1 MRTLA
6 RAVAPTA
13 LYRAMLAGLVLA
25 SVLVWEVLLGA
36 MGMTS
41 TADRVAVAMV
51 AAVLAMPGYGLFR
64 LVSRPTGAWRCQAT
78 PTLPWARGLLGWGL
92 VVAQCWLSGL
102 ILGMAILRW
111 AVGLPD
117 AGHGLWTALVALTLI
132 WGVPLLI
139 AVATEVDPST
149 PNEHT

>member
-1 MRTLA
+1 MRMLA
-6 RAVAPTA
+6 RALTPTA
-13 LYRAMLAGLVLA
+13 LYRALLAGLAFA
-25 SVLVWEVLLGA
+25 SVLVWEMLLDA

-41 TADRVAVAMV
+41 TADHVAVALV
-51 AAVLAMPGYGLFR
+51 AAVLALPGYGLFR
-64 LVSRPTGAWRCQAT
+64 LVSRPAGAWRCQA
-78 PTLPWARGLLGWGL
+78 TLPWARGLLGWGL

>member
-1 MRTLA
+1 MRALA

-13 LYRAMLAGLVLA
+13 LYRALLAGLALA
-25 SVLVWEVLLGA
+25 SILVWEVLLGA

-41 TADRVAVAMV
+41 TADRVAVALV
-51 AAVLAMPGYGLFR
+51 AVVLAMPGYGLFR
-64 LVSRPTGAWRCQAT
+64 LVSRPAGAWRCQA
-78 PTLPWARGLLGWGL
+78 TLPWARGLLGWGL

-139 AVATEVDPST
+139 AVATEV
-149 PNEHT
+149 

>member
-1 MRTLA
+1 MRMLA
-6 RAVAPTA
+6 RALTPTA
-13 LYRAMLAGLVLA
+13 LYRALLAGLAFA
-25 SVLVWEVLLGA
+25 SVLVWEMLLDA

-41 TADRVAVAMV
+41 TADHVAVALV
-51 AAVLAMPGYGLFR
+51 AAVLALPGYGLFR
-64 LVSRPTGAWRCQAT
+64 LVSRPAGAWRCQA
-78 PTLPWARGLLGWGL
+78 TLPWARGLLGWGL

-102 ILGMAILRW
+102 ILGMAILRG

-117 AGHGLWTALVALTLI
+117 AAHGLWTALVALTLI

>member
-13 LYRAMLAGLVLA
+13 LYRALLAGLAFA
-25 SVLVWEVLLGA
+25 SVLVWEMLLDA

-41 TADRVAVAMV
+41 TADHVAVALV
-51 AAVLAMPGYGLFR
+51 AAVLALPGYGLFR
-64 LVSRPTGAWRCQAT
+64 LVSRPAGAWRCQA
-78 PTLPWARGLLGWGL
+78 TLPWARGLLGWGL

>member
-1 MRTLA
+1 MRMLA
-6 RAVAPTA
+6 RALTPTA
-13 LYRAMLAGLVLA
+13 LYRALLAGLAFA
-25 SVLVWEVLLGA
+25 SVLVWEMLLDA

-41 TADRVAVAMV
+41 TADHVAVALV

-64 LVSRPTGAWRCQAT
+64 LVSRPAGAWRCQA
-78 PTLPWARGLLGWGL
+78 TLPWARGLLGWGL

>member
-13 LYRAMLAGLVLA
+13 LYRALLAGLALA
-25 SVLVWEVLLGA
+25 SVLVWEALLGGT
-36 MGMTS
+36 GMTS
-41 TADRVAVAMV
+41 TADHVAVALV

-64 LVSRPTGAWRCQAT
+64 LVSRPAGAWRCQA
-78 PTLPWARGLLGWGL
+78 TLPWARGLLGWGL

-117 AGHGLWTALVALTLI
+117 AGHGLWTALIALSLL

-139 AVATEVDPST
+139 AVATEVDPLT

>member
-1 MRTLA
+1 MRMLA
-6 RAVAPTA
+6 RALTPTA
-13 LYRAMLAGLVLA
+13 LYRALLAGLALA
-25 SVLVWEVLLGA
+25 SVLVWEALLG
-36 MGMTS
+36 GTGLTS
-41 TADRVAVAMV
+41 TADRAAVALV

-64 LVSRPTGAWRCQAT
+64 LVSRPAGAWRCQA
-78 PTLPWARGLLGWGL
+78 TLPWARGLLGWGL